1 MIKADKLINIP
12 LGEVQEALQL
22 DSEDFQAQYN
32 AEKPQVD
39 DEVSYTLKNYGSENS
54 YSID

>member
-1 MIKADKLINIP
+1 MLLFRNFSETDEGVIKADKLIHIP

-32 AEKPQVD
+32 AEKPQLT
-39 DEVSYTLKNYGSENS
+39 DEVSS
-54 YSID
+54 